1 VPDEVIGISA
11 LRRIHAQGPK
21 RHQLG
26 LVLEGT
32 EPTAL
37 GFHWHAILSD
47 GCKVGDLTNCVW
59 SRRLKKNV
67 GFALISTACQP
78 GEAVEVVKEG
88 RRLAGS
94 LRPLPFL

>member
-1 VPDEVIGISA
+1 
-11 LRRIHAQGPK
+11 
-21 RHQLG
+21 
-26 LVLEGT
+26 
-32 EPTAL
+32 L

-47 GCKVGDLTNCVW
+47 GRKVGDLTNCVW